1 MRILDIDTTTIG
13 QNVRALRDQAGL
25 TQAQLAE
32 DIDKSPIHISHIE
45 NGLTSISLEC
55 LLSLCVALETTPNI
69 ILKGTYPVA
78 SSDSSDL
85 LMESP
90 SDSSIPATDTRNL
103 AIEIADIIM
112 ERLER

>member
-32 DIDKSPIHISHIE
+32 AIDKSTIHVSHIE

-69 ILKGTYPVA
+69 ILEGTYPVA
-78 SSDSSDL
+78 SSENSDL
-85 LMESP
+85 LMESS
-90 SDSSIPATDTRNL
+90 SDSFISAADTRNL
-103 AIEIADIIM
+103 AIKIADIIM
-112 ERLER
+112 KRLEK